1 MEMKAEVWEAL
12 AKFFMTMSHGLI
24 LAGIVAAFVEEK
36 NFLAGIVAA
45 LLGLMTML
53 LGLRVTSISANL
65 KEQEQWR

>member
-36 NFLAGIVAA
+36 NFIAGLIAA
-45 LLGLMTML
+45 FLD
-53 LGLRVTSISANL
+53 
-65 KEQEQWR
+65 